1 MPERRCEE
9 QSTLALAAVVAI
21 NRVYDAKN
29 ALDAAKEKKIDT
41 ELYEQALYDAQS
53 AAECAVV
60 ALENHKRTHKCWG
73 VGLPR
78 SASGSALVLH
88 S

>member
-41 ELYEQALYDAQS
+41 ELYEQALYDAQT
-53 AAECAVV
+53 AAGCAVV
-60 ALENHKRTHKCWG
+60 ALEISRGHT
-73 VGLPR
+73 
-78 SASGSALVLH
+78 SAGASDYRDQLLVVR
-88 S
+88 

>member
-41 ELYEQALYDAQS
+41 ELTNKRFTMPKQQQS
-53 AAECAVV
+53 VRLLRWKITRGHTSAGASDYRDQLLVV
-60 ALENHKRTHKCWG
+60 R
-73 VGLPR
+73 
-78 SASGSALVLH
+78 
-88 S
+88 